1 MFTLKCSIINII
13 LGSFWIYRRSTE
25 SLKDYRGR
33 QRHIV
38 WWLLDALSSTLN
50 RPSSLVKRLNTHR
63 SNIHGGLYLYFYRR
77 NPTISSGVPLAQHSR
92 RSQNLGQDNI
102 LRPMQTR
109 MSKQFK
115 TPVSDNRNTRGG
127 PDNRIGCD
135 ECLVPISR
143 HLGQSGLRRPA

>member
-1 MFTLKCSIINII
+1 MGVYIYTFIVGI
-13 LGSFWIYRRSTE
+13 LQYPPVCHSRT
-25 SLKDYRGR
+25 
-33 QRHIV
+33 
-38 WWLLDALSSTLN
+38 T
-50 RPSSLVKRLNTHR
+50 
-63 SNIHGGLYLYFYRR
+63 
-77 NPTISSGVPLAQHSR
+77 SR

-143 HLGQSGLRRPA
+143 HLGQSGRRRPA